1 MTDVSN
7 QDKKR
12 RQRLI
17 LVGQL
22 AAMLAGI
29 AAVFLTVTTFLS
41 FVASECEVGTPFLP
55 EVFVCFP
62 PP

>member
-12 RQRLI
+12 RERLI

-29 AAVFLTVTTFLS
+29 TAVFLAVTTFLS
-41 FVASECEVGTPFLP
+41 FVASECEP
-55 EVFVCFP
+55 
-62 PP
+62 